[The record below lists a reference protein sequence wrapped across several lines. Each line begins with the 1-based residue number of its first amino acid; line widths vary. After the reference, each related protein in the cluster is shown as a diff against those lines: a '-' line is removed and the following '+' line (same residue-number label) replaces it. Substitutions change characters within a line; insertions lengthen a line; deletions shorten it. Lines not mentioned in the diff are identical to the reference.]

1 MPDIGKGGVGGQSV
15 ANITHH
21 LKGIDFPCNR
31 QDLINQ
37 AKKNGAGQDVISAL
51 QGLADRQYSS
61 MADVMQSYGKEK
73 AA

>member
-1 MPDIGKGGVGGQSV
+1 MPVGKGGVGGQSV

-21 LKGIDFPCNR
+21 LKGIDFPCNK

-37 AKKNGAGQDVISAL
+37 AKKNGAGQDVISVL
-51 QGLADRQYSS
+51 QGLQERQYSS
-61 MADVMQSYGKEK
+61 MADVMQGYGREK